1 MTFPILT
8 LASNHIETMRVLY
21 FSICLLISA
30 QLTGQLSWEEV
41 DIPMTDGQSL
51 KGDIYLP
58 EGWTSGP
65 VVLVQTPYNKNLMH
79 LGLPIG
85 IGLNQD
91 EMGYAMVIVDWRGFW
106 GSAAAAYQGAPTM
119 GLDGYDV
126 VQWIATQDWC
136 DGNIG
141 TWGPSALGKVQLAT
155 ARENPPNL
163 KCIVP
168 VVASAQFDYLEY
180 YPGGVYRTEYME
192 QLSGLGFGTS
202 ALVIANPYKNAA
214 WNIAEAL
221 NYYPDEILV
230 PTLMIA
236 GWYDH
241 NIDVMLPFFEGLQT
255 ESPENVRDQ
264 HRLLVGPWVHGGH
277 GAANPGSGTQGQLEY
292 PEAVGMNHE
301 LTWQF
306 LDYHLKGIDNGM
318 DETPVVKY
326 FQMGDNVWL
335 DNESWP
341 PAEAVNTNYFF
352 KQDGRMTPS
361 LPTEISGG
369 RTYSYNPSDPSP
381 TIGGPT
387 LRNDLEQGPYNQ
399 VPEVESRNDIAVFT
413 TDILTEDVV
422 LKGKAQVK
430 LKISSD
436 VTDTDFAIRLC
447 DVYPDGRSMLVCDG
461 IFRMR
466 FKSGFAPAQ
475 ESFMTPGLI
484 YDCTIDLPN
493 TSLTFLEGHRIRVD
507 VTSSNYPRFN
517 RNMNTGGEMY
527 PNNNGDILVN
537 AVMATN
543 TVHTSS
549 VNPSYITLPLVSG
562 PPTVVIEEAM
572 GKSNVFIYPNP
583 AMDQLIVQSNHP
595 MNDYLRITD
604 FKGAVVYENKNTGS
618 TVEIDLQGFAAG
630 IYALTVQNGNKIE
643 TQRFM
648 VK

>member
-1 MTFPILT
+1 MFT
-8 LASNHIETMRVLY
+8 LASNHIETMRAIY
-21 FSICLLISA
+21 FSIFLLINISLTA
-30 QLTGQLSWEEV
+30 QLDWEEV

-58 EGWTSGP
+58 EGWTTGP
-65 VVLVQTPYNKNLMH
+65 VVLVQTPYNKNLYH

-85 IGLNQD
+85 VGQGQD
-91 EMGYAMVIVDWRGFW
+91 DMGYAMVIVDWRGFW
-106 GSAAAAYQGAPTM
+106 GSSAAAYQGAPTM
-119 GLDGYDV
+119 GEDGYDV
-126 VQWIATQDWC
+126 VEWIAEQEWC
-136 DGNIG
+136 DGNVG

-155 ARENPPNL
+155 ARENPPHL

-180 YPGGVYRTEYME
+180 YPGGVYRPEYME
-192 QLSGLGFGTS
+192 QLSALGFATS
-202 ALVIANPYKNAA
+202 TLVIVNPYYNVA
-214 WNIAEAL
+214 WSIAEAL

-241 NIDVMLPFFEGLQT
+241 NIDVMLPFFEGLQN
-255 ESPENVRDQ
+255 ESPLDVRDQ
-264 HRLLVGPWVHGGH
+264 HRLLVGPWIHGGH
-277 GAANPGSGTQGQLEY
+277 GTANPGTSTQGELEY

-301 LTWQF
+301 LAWQF

-318 DETPVVKY
+318 DDTPVVQY
-326 FQMGDNVWL
+326 FQMGDNAWL

-341 PAEAVNTNYFF
+341 PAETVSTSLFF
-352 KQDGRMTPS
+352 NEDGRMTPT
-361 LPTEISGG
+361 LPAEASAS
-369 RTYSYNPSDPSP
+369 RTYGYNPNDPSP

-387 LRNDLEQGPYNQ
+387 LRNDLDQGPYNQ
-399 VPEVESRNDIAVFT
+399 VPEVESRNDIVVFT
-413 TDILTEDVV
+413 TDVLTDDVV
-422 LKGKAQVK
+422 LKGKAQVR

-466 FKSGFAPAQ
+466 FKNGFAPAQ

-484 YDCTIDLPN
+484 YDCTIELPN
-493 TSLTFLEGHRIRVD
+493 TALTFLEGHRIRVD

-527 PNNNGDILVN
+527 PNGNGDILVN
-537 AVMATN
+537 AVTANN

-549 VNPSYITLPLVSG
+549 VNPSYISLPLVG
-562 PPTVVIEEAM
+562 GFPVVGLEETAAESTM
-572 GKSNVFIYPNP
+572 FIYPNP
-583 AMDQLIVQSNHP
+583 ATDKLIVMSANP

-604 FKGAVVYENKNTGS
+604 FKGAVVFESRNTGS
-618 TVEIDLQGFAAG
+618 STEIDLQGFSSG
-630 IYALTVQNGNKIE
+630 IFALTVQNGNTIE
-643 TQRFM
+643 TQRFV